1 MPKKLTKRL
10 TKADYASHI
19 SRGAKARSRAR
30 SELPLEVAMAQKAV
44 HTRRRGLMQ
53 KALSPNKGR
62 PSKHTAKGRMI
73 HKSRHKKAWYKATGQ
88 GNYGGYDKWGK
99 SQ

>member
-1 MPKKLTKRL
+1 M
-10 TKADYASHI
+10 

-30 SELPLEVAMAQKAV
+30 SQLPLEVAMANKAV
-44 HTRRRGLMQ
+44 HTHRRGLMQ
-53 KALSPNKGR
+53 KALSPK
-62 PSKHTAKGRMI
+62 PSKHSPKGRMI

-88 GNYGGYDKWGK
+88 GNYGGYDKWGR